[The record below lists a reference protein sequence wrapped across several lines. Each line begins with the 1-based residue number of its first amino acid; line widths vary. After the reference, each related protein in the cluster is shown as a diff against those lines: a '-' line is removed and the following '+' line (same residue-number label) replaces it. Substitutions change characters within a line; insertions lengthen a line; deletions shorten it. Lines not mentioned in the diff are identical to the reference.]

1 MPVGE
6 AFSRLKD
13 DADALLQAA
22 KTVGSTYGSNLH
34 AARRLFLAD
43 LVLARTALVRGLV
56 FLLLCALLAGTGW
69 VLLMVMLVL
78 GMHRMGLGW
87 LSALLVPFVL
97 SAAVAWYAW
106 RVAHNTL
113 RYADF
118 DASRR
123 QFARWFPQQPPTA
136 QTSPTQSTTSHPSAL
151 PPVGRD
157 PEVPVPDDH
166 VATMSEPE
174 P

>member
-1 MPVGE
+1 MSVGE
-6 AFSRLKD
+6 AYSRLKD

-22 KTVGSTYGSNLH
+22 KTVGGAYGGNLH

-43 LVLARTALVRGLV
+43 LILARTALVRGLV
-56 FLLLCALLAGTGW
+56 FLLICALLAGTGW

-78 GMHRMGLGW
+78 GMHQLGLGW
-87 LSALLVPFVL
+87 LASLLVPFVL
-97 SAAVAWYAW
+97 SLGLAWAAWK
-106 RVAHNTL
+106 VAHNTL

-123 QFARWFPQQPPTA
+123 QLARWFPPKPSTAQPP
-136 QTSPTQSTTSHPSAL
+136 PSQPAAPPPDGL
-151 PPVGRD
+151 PPVGRN
-157 PEVPVPDDH
+157 PEVPVPDGH
-166 VATMSEPE
+166 VATLSEPE

>member
-1 MPVGE
+1 MSVGE

-22 KTVGSTYGSNLH
+22 KTVGSAYSGNLQS
-34 AARRLFLAD
+34 ARRLFLAD
-43 LVLARTALVRGLV
+43 LILARTALVRGMV
-56 FLLLCALLAGTGW
+56 FLLLCAVLAGTGW
-69 VLLMVMLVL
+69 VLLMAMLIL
-78 GMHRMGLGW
+78 GIHQLGLSW
-87 LSALLVPFVL
+87 LVALLIPFAL
-97 SAAVAWYAW
+97 SLGLAWYAW
-106 RVAHNTL
+106 TVAHNTL

-123 QFARWFPQQPPTA
+123 QIARWFPPKPATA
-136 QTSPTQSTTSHPSAL
+136 QPSPTQPATPPPSAL

-157 PEVPVPDDH
+157 PEVPVPDTH
-166 VATMSEPE
+166 VATISEPE

>member
-1 MPVGE
+1 MSVGE

-22 KTVGSTYGSNLH
+22 KTVGNAYGGNLD

-43 LVLARTALVRGLV
+43 LILARTALIRGMV
-56 FLLLCALLAGTGW
+56 FLLLCAVLAGTGW
-69 VLLMVMLVL
+69 VLQMVMLVL
-78 GMHRMGLGW
+78 GMHQMGLSW
-87 LSALLVPFVL
+87 LLALLVPFAL
-97 SAAVAWYAW
+97 SLGLAWYAW
-106 RVAHNTL
+106 TIAHNTL

-123 QFARWFPQQPPTA
+123 QLARWFPPKPSTANPTPTHPATPP
-136 QTSPTQSTTSHPSAL
+136 PSAL
-151 PPVGRD
+151 PPVGRHPD
-157 PEVPVPDDH
+157 VPVEDGH

>member
-1 MPVGE
+1 MSVGE

-22 KTVGSTYGSNLH
+22 KTVGGAYTGNLK

-43 LVLARTALVRGLV
+43 LILARTALVRGMV
-56 FLLLCALLAGTGW
+56 FLLLCAVLAGTAW
-69 VLLMVMLVL
+69 VLLMTMLVL
-78 GMHRMGLGW
+78 GLHQLGMAW
-87 LSALLVPFVL
+87 LLALTVPL
-97 SAAVAWYAW
+97 LMSAAIAWYAW
-106 RVAHNTL
+106 RVAHNAL

-123 QFARWFPQQPPTA
+123 QIARWFPPRPSTAEPSPEQPAIP
-136 QTSPTQSTTSHPSAL
+136 PPSAL

-166 VATMSEPE
+166 VATISQPE